1 MCLKRSIALS
11 CNFHFDPVF
20 FITIHLL
27 LTYQK
32 HEVFDF
38 SLLVIASYTVFAQD
52 GTSVTGYTTTIVIPG
67 SPPAGAGTAHS
78 DTENTGTVHT
88 TEHLTGTEETH
99 TTGATPETTTI
110 VAPTT
115 THENTTTHETSVENT
130 ATVHHNTTTL
140 HHNTTTIHPN
150 ATGTETHTE
159 TGTGTLTVTGTE
171 GPALTTTTV
180 AEAFSLAAGAS
191 LGYLVA
197 LLFL

>member
-1 MCLKRSIALS
+1 MKYSTLAW
-11 CNFHFDPVF
+11 
-20 FITIHLL
+20 
-27 LTYQK
+27 
-32 HEVFDF
+32 
-38 SLLVIASYTVFAQD
+38 LVIASYTVFAQD

-67 SPPAGAGTAHS
+67 SPPAGAGTAHGG
-78 DTENTGTVHT
+78 TENTGTVHT
-88 TEHLTGTEETH
+88 TEHLTGTEVTH

-159 TGTGTLTVTGTE
+159 TGTGTKDQHLQQQLLLKPSHWLLVHLWDIWLPYCSYSCLNFINGLFFFNWRT
-171 GPALTTTTV
+171 PIRH
-180 AEAFSLAAGAS
+180 FSFCS
-191 LGYLVA
+191 
-197 LLFL
+197 